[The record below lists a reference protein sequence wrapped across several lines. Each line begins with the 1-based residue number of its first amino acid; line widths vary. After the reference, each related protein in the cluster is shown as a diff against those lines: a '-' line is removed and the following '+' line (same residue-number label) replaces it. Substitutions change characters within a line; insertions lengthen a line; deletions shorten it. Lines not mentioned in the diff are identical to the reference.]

1 MHQKIADCCPLLK
14 RLTLHFC
21 VTSGRGLDV
30 YKDSFNYWLSHSRQA
45 VERAFGMLT
54 QRWGIFWRMF
64 RFSFD
69 RWSLV
74 VMVCMKLHNLCMDRR
89 VQVPAQRF
97 AEDVR
102 EGDAWLVHDSAQD
115 DDALLRGRSSG
126 ERRREVTQQLEQQG
140 CMRPV
145 HASMNS
151 RCN

>member
-1 MHQKIADCCPLLK
+1 
-14 RLTLHFC
+14 
-21 VTSGRGLDV
+21 
-30 YKDSFNYWLSHSRQA
+30 
-45 VERAFGMLT
+45 
-54 QRWGIFWRMF
+54 MF

-74 VMVCMKLHNLCMDRR
+74 VMVCMKLHNLHMDRR

-97 AEDVR
+97 AEDVQ

-126 ERRREVTQQLEQQG
+126 EHRREVTQQLEQQG

-145 HASMNS
+145 HAPMNS